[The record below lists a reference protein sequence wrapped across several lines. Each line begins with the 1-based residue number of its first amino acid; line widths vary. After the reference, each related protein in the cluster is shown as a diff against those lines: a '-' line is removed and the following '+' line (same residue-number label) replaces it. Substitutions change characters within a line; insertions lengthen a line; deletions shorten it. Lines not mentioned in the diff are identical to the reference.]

1 MSLVYSPPAK
11 SVFSWFGVFWA
22 SLALQKVSFEET
34 LKSFFKAEEV
44 VIADAWVNLLAAGFR
59 TLPNLDRKEVIIP
72 AYACNE
78 FFKAILLADLVPVP
92 IDLSP
97 DCKILP
103 EAVKAAT
110 NKRTLAL
117 LAVNNTGVC
126 SDLRSLRKVC
136 DELGIWMVEDAGYTL
151 FGKDK
156 HDQYFGSFG
165 HASIVNMSEGK
176 IIPVGGA
183 AWVVNDPKLRPASD
197 SLKIAIGEQ
206 KALPIWKELFK
217 LLVYRLGSSPVGFRL
232 YQSMKAAGLGDLKAK
247 FTSEPSR
254 RGEDYSS
261 GNLLIQ
267 EGALALEPEHRK
279 QLEEIILRPWNQAR
293 QQCAAMIFN
302 KREQMAENRR
312 YRLAQTL
319 QQMPRQVQPLQL
331 PPGGMP
337 VKLPFLVPQEWRASE
352 LEHLAAY
359 GLKKQYPATW
369 PMAKWDFP
377 TAQRFYKTVYTWP
390 IHEGVDVAMSLALA
404 TELERISKKSQPL

>member
-11 SVFSWFGVFWA
+11 SVFSWWGVFWA
-22 SLALQKVSFEET
+22 SLFLRKVSFEQT

-59 TLPNLDRKEVIIP
+59 SLPHSDRKEVIIP

-78 FFKAILLADLVPVP
+78 FFKAILLADLIPVP

-97 DCKILP
+97 ACEILP
-103 EAVKAAT
+103 EVVKAAT

-126 SDLRSLRKVC
+126 SDLSALKKTC

-151 FGKDK
+151 FGKDE

-183 AWVVNDPKLRPASD
+183 AWVVNDPKLQPTGEK
-197 SLKIAIGEQ
+197 LKSSIRTQ
-206 KALPIWKELFK
+206 KPLPVGKELFK
-217 LLVYRLGSSPVGFRL
+217 LMVYRLGSSPNGFRL

-254 RGEDYSS
+254 KGEDYSS
-261 GNLLIQ
+261 GNLSFK
-267 EGALALEPEHRK
+267 EGVLALDPGHRK
-279 QLEEIILRPWNQAR
+279 QLDDIVLRPWNRAR
-293 QQCAAMIFN
+293 QQCAVMLFN

-319 QQMPRQVQPLQL
+319 QQMPRQVQPLKL

-337 VKLPFLVPQEWRASE
+337 VKLPFLVPQEWKASE
-352 LEHLAAY
+352 LEQLAAY
-359 GLKKQYPATW
+359 GLKKQYPPSW

-377 TAQRFYKTVYTWP
+377 MAQLFYKTVYTWP
-390 IHEGVDVAMSLALA
+390 MHEGMDDVISLALA
-404 TELERISKKSQPL
+404 KELERISEKSQPL